1 LTQKEIVLKF
11 LSEEDKVAFDKEIEE
26 LKQRR
31 AKALGLGGPEKI
43 KKQHDQGKLTARER
57 IDQLLDPDSFHEV
70 GMFNHSDVAGMEDK
84 TPADSKVAGFGK
96 IDSRQVAFISNDF
109 TVMAATSSRI
119 ASRKE
124 GEIKALAALR
134 GYPVI
139 YLGEA
144 GGARMPDIM
153 GSAGMGS
160 FGGGGFDTF
169 LQTMSRVR
177 KSPMV
182 TAIMGE
188 CYGMPTW
195 MACLSDFVV
204 QVKGSAMGV
213 SGPRVVELALGEN
226 VSDEDLGGW
235 KVHSEITG
243 NVDRVAETEDECFQ
257 IIRQYLSYMPS
268 HCDERPPGAPVPDGS
283 GADMDQILE
292 LLPEKRNRGY
302 DMNRILNCIV
312 DKDSLFPLKPTFG
325 KSVITSL
332 ARVKGSVVGIVA
344 NQPMFNAGAMD
355 TDGIDKVTSFLC
367 LCDSFNIPLIFFHDI
382 PGFLVGKAAERKRVA
397 ARVMNYMNA
406 LGLLTVPRISIIV
419 RKTYGMAFWNMC
431 GSGCG
436 TDFLVAWPSAEMS
449 FVDPEIAANV
459 VYGGKP
465 SAADRQSAE
474 WQALKK
480 QLVDDASPYGAAG
493 RHFIHDVIDP
503 RETRDYITRA
513 LEISFNARR
522 KGIGEHKLANWPTK
536 F

>member
-1 LTQKEIVLKF
+1 M
-11 LSEEDKVAFDKEIEE
+11 AFDREIEE
-26 LKQRR
+26 LKRR
-31 AKALGLGGPEKI
+31 RSKALQMGGDEKI
-43 KKQHDQGKLTARER
+43 KSRHDKGKLTARER
-57 IDQLLDPDSFHEV
+57 IAQLLDADSFLEV
-70 GMFNHSDVAGMEDK
+70 GMFNHSDVPGMEDK
-84 TPADSKVAGFGK
+84 TPADSKIAGFGR
-96 IDSRQVAFISNDF
+96 IEGRMVAVVSNDF
-109 TVMAATSSRI
+109 TVMAATSSRT
-119 ASRKE
+119 AGRKE
-124 GEIKALAALR
+124 RELKVTAAQR
-134 GYPVI
+134 GHPVV

-153 GSAGMGS
+153 GSSGLAS
-160 FGGGGFDTF
+160 FGGGGLDTY
-169 LQTMSRVR
+169 LQIMSRVR
-177 KSPMV
+177 QTPMV

-213 SGPRVVELALGEN
+213 SGPRVVELALGES
-226 VSDEDLGGW
+226 VTDEELGGW
-235 KVHSEITG
+235 EVHSRVTG
-243 NVDRVAETEDECFQ
+243 NIDRVAENEAECFQ
-257 IIRQYLSYMPS
+257 LIRQYLSYMPS
-268 HCDERPPGAPVPDGS
+268 HCDEQPPVAPVSDES
-283 GADMDQILE
+283 GLEMDRILDH
-292 LLPEKRNRGY
+292 LPEKRNRGY
-302 DMNRILNCIV
+302 DMHRILNCIV
-312 DKDSLFPLKPTFG
+312 DDGSLFPIKPDFG
-325 KSVITSL
+325 QSVITSL
-332 ARVKGSVVGIVA
+332 ARINGRVVGIVA

-397 ARVMNYMNA
+397 AKVMNYMNA
-406 LGLLTVPRISIIV
+406 LGLLTVPRISIII

-465 SAADRQSAE
+465 SAADRQSDE
-474 WQALKK
+474 WQSLKN

-493 RHFIHDVIDP
+493 KHLIHDVIDP

-513 LEISFNARR
+513 LEISYNARR
-522 KGIGEHKLANWPTK
+522 KGIGEHRLANWPTK